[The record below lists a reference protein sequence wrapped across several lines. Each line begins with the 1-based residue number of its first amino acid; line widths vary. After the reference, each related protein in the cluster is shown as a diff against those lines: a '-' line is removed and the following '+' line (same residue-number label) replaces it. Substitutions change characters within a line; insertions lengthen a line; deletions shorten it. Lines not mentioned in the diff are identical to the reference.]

1 MDERKAVFS
10 VDAGLWRDGLGAEIA
25 GTDFEVAR
33 IFHLSL
39 SLSVSLPPTSAA
51 IIITSNNP
59 LSAITKTF
67 TPVMWLQ

>member
-1 MDERKAVFS
+1 MDKRKAVFS
-10 VDAGLWRDGLGAEIA
+10 VDAGLWCDGLGLKLLEQTLKWLGFFI
-25 GTDFEVAR
+25 
-33 IFHLSL
+33 
-39 SLSVSLPPTSAA
+39 SLSVSLAPTSAA

>member
-39 SLSVSLPPTSAA
+39 CVPASH
-51 IIITSNNP
+51 ICCYHNN
-59 LSAITKTF
+59 K
-67 TPVMWLQ
+67 Q

>member
-39 SLSVSLPPTSAA
+39 SVSLPPTSAA

>member
-39 SLSVSLPPTSAA
+39 SLCPCLPHLL
-51 IIITSNNP
+51 
-59 LSAITKTF
+59 LS
-67 TPVMWLQ
+67 

>member
-39 SLSVSLPPTSAA
+39 SLPPTSAA

-67 TPVMWLQ
+67 TPIMWLQ

>member
-25 GTDFEVAR
+25 RTDFEVAR
-33 IFHLSL
+33 IFHL